1 MILFNKDL
9 AGIPGQ
15 LVSWEPSSRAEVL
28 AGPAARLL
36 LSEEGDLAL
45 SSLPAELVQLAKPE

>member
-1 MILFNKDL
+1 MDV
-9 AGIPGQ
+9 AGIPGE
-15 LVSWEPSSRAEVL
+15 LVSWELSSPGEVP

>member
-1 MILFNKDL
+1 MMAV
-9 AGIPGQ
+9 AGIPGE
-15 LVSWEPSSRAEVL
+15 LVSWELSSRGEVP